1 MRREQARR
9 EWKIIEQERKKQMDG
24 IEKITARILDDARQ
38 EAERIGAQARQTA
51 DETAKRYAQQAE
63 QESDAILKRGAKD
76 AAERLERLESAA
88 GMERRKMLLAA
99 KQQVLAEAF
108 EKALDN
114 LCALPEQEYIDLL
127 AVLAVRAA
135 RSGKEQLIFSANDR
149 ARVGK
154 QVVMAANERLAKEV
168 APALPES
175 LGETKVGAFLD
186 KVVRNTAAKVAGVG
200 LLTLSEQTRDIR
212 GGFIMSD
219 GDVEVNC
226 AFETLVRM
234 QRETLEKEVADILF
248 AN

>member
-1 MRREQARR
+1 
-9 EWKIIEQERKKQMDG
+9 MDG
-24 IEKITARILDDARQ
+24 IEKITARILDDAQREADEITAQAKQKADEIARRYAEQAQQ
-38 EAERIGAQARQTA
+38 EAQ
-51 DETAKRYAQQAE
+51 
-63 QESDAILKRGAKD
+63 AILSRGEKA

-108 EKALDN
+108 EKALND
-114 LCALPEQEYIDLL
+114 LCALPEQEYIHLL
-127 AVLAVRAA
+127 AALAVKAA
-135 RSGKEQLIFSANDR
+135 RSGKEQLIFSEADR

-154 QVVMAANERLAKEV
+154 QVVMAANELLVRDA
-168 APALPES
+168 APTLPDS

-186 KVVRNTAAKVAGVG
+186 KVVRSTAAMVTGAGM
-200 LLTLSEQTRDIR
+200 LTLSEQTRDIR

-234 QRETLEKEVADILF
+234 QRESLEKDVADILF
-248 AN
+248 AD